1 MLEQI
6 LTYLNNWFTV
16 EIYEGEYK
24 IEDGGIVLPFLKD
37 GQYFRVFGSV
47 FNDGL
52 HQYPEV
58 GMINEEFSGTIWA
71 LAVPNNIIELSETI
85 KNWQSKQG
93 EPSAYTSESFGG
105 YSYSKATNSKGV
117 AVGWQEVFDSQLKP
131 YKKIRETAPIR
142 GQNPI
147 KGYDRPFNP
156 DYPWR

>member
-1 MLEQI
+1 MLESV
-6 LTYLNNWFTV
+6 LHYLHNWFLV
-16 EIYEGEYK
+16 AVY
-24 IEDGGIVLPFLKD
+24 DGLYTIKDGSIVLPFLKD

-52 HQYPEV
+52 YQYPV
-58 GMINEEFSGTIWA
+58 TDLTDEEFSGTIWV
-71 LAVPNNIIELSETI
+71 LAVPKNIIELSETI
-85 KNWQSKQG
+85 KEWDSKQG
-93 EPSAYTSESFGG
+93 EPSAFTSESFGG

-117 AVGWQEVFDSQLKP
+117 AIGWQEVFDSQLKP